1 MSSSETAPANIR
13 IDSEE
18 YQRAMLAAWKKFTT
32 TQQLDPIV
40 PPVIATSWRRSWGKV
55 NPNNNIEF
63 AQMSSDY
70 LLASQTASFDLMAVA
85 RPVMEDIYQCVM
97 ASGTVLVLTNSVGC
111 VLDMIGDPDVL
122 RVMGTW
128 GAQLGSILA
137 EEQIGTSS
145 FGLALTERM
154 PVQVAGSEHF
164 VSQFHVATGA
174 AAPIFDAS
182 GHLLGVLGLVM
193 PIERYHIHSLGL
205 VVGAARAIESQRQSD
220 QLMAEQNSHLAQVN
234 AILSA
239 ISDGILVWR
248 ADYVLVHAN
257 QAASQMLGIPTHSMM
272 GKPADT
278 LFIIPGFVRKAVLRR
293 KPLVDVEGVIII
305 GERTINF
312 LISLDFVYQNKSI
325 LQWII
330 VTLRPEKKIRMLVQR
345 QVGANAAL
353 TLNDIPGEAPSI
365 KFASSNCF

>member
-128 GAQLGSILA
+128 GGT
-137 EEQIGTSS
+137 IGQHPC
-145 FGLALTERM
+145 R
-154 PVQVAGSEHF
+154 
-164 VSQFHVATGA
+164 
-174 AAPIFDAS
+174 
-182 GHLLGVLGLVM
+182 
-193 PIERYHIHSLGL
+193 
-205 VVGAARAIESQRQSD
+205 
-220 QLMAEQNSHLAQVN
+220 
-234 AILSA
+234 
-239 ISDGILVWR
+239 R
-248 ADYVLVHAN
+248 ADRDIL
-257 QAASQMLGIPTHSMM
+257 LW
-272 GKPADT
+272 
-278 LFIIPGFVRKAVLRR
+278 PGSDRAYA
-293 KPLVDVEGVIII
+293 
-305 GERTINF
+305 RTSGGQRTF
-312 LISLDFVYQNKSI
+312 CEPVPCGHRGGRTDF
-325 LQWII
+325 
-330 VTLRPEKKIRMLVQR
+330 
-345 QVGANAAL
+345 
-353 TLNDIPGEAPSI
+353 
-365 KFASSNCF
+365 